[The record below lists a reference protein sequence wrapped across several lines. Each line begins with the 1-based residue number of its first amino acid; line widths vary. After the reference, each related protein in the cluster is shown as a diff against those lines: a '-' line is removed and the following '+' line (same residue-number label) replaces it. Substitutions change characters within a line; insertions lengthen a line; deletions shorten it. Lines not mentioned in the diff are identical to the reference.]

1 MKKLLTIFALLCM
14 SVVGFAIDWSGY
26 EWLGDGAGGGAFSN
40 KYKVAPAEG
49 QSVVNIQKPGW
60 ASEAGIYTSD
70 FGGAI
75 SSCSLG
81 DKCAIDGGGIVL
93 YLSAFTAQETEVTV
107 VAALG
112 SKTFT
117 VYYADGEPEDLTGF
131 NLAKGKSVT
140 AGHSALPAVNANDA
154 DVDTRWGS
162 EGAQHYAAVG
172 DAAEDWWCVD
182 LGG

>member
-1 MKKLLTIFALLCM
+1 MKRLFSFLCVLCCASM
-14 SVVGFAIDWSGY
+14 MGFAIDWSGY
-26 EWLGDGAGGGAFSN
+26 DFLGDGAGGGAYSN

-60 ASEAGIYTSD
+60 ASEAGIYTSG

-107 VAALG
+107 VAAQG

-117 VYYADGEPEDLTGF
+117 VYYADGEPEDLTGW
-131 NLAKGKSVT
+131 NIAKGKT
-140 AGHSALPAVNANDA
+140 AYAGHVAENGIAAANDGNKG
-154 DVDTRWGS
+154 TRWGS
-162 EGAQHYAAVG
+162 NGASHYAAVG
-172 DAAEDWWCVD
+172 ENAGD
-182 LGG
+182 